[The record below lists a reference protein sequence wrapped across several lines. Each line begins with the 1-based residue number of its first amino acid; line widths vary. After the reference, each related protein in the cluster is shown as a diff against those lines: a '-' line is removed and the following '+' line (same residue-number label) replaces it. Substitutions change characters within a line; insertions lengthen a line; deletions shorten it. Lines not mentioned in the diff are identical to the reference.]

1 MGKSTQIL
9 TIRKY
14 QKKNSKFICLSVI
27 LIDAVLRAGKS
38 YYLWVFLEECKYVVK
53 EKNAW
58 AYYWWHRNFFWFW

>member
-14 QKKNSKFICLSVI
+14 QKNNSKFICLLVI

-38 YYLWVFLEECKYVVK
+38 YYL
-53 EKNAW
+53 
-58 AYYWWHRNFFWFW
+58 